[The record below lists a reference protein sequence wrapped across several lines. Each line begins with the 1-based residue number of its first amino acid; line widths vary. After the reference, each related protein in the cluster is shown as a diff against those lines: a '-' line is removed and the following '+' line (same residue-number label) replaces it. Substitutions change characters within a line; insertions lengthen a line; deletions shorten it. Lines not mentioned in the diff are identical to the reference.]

1 MYIFVIQTNMNHVS
15 MSRKVVKFERLKIVS
30 LEVRRF
36 ESGLMH
42 FNKMNK
48 IVYSFY
54 FGSFF

>member
-1 MYIFVIQTNMNHVS
+1 MYIFVIQKNMNRQS

-48 IVYSFY
+48 MFYSFY
-54 FGSFF
+54 FSSFF